1 MYNDG
6 RYSLARYSVNREA
19 KTVEIT
25 EHFSEA
31 MGAVAGAAIPVDF
44 QGRYAEALQGSARGT
59 VSVVSVLSAGSSLGA
74 AVRMSADVLIATVFS
89 ESFRASVY
97 GQKDLPVAL
106 AAGEELKA
114 RAWVGKDIPAGHLK
128 LSDCL
133 DRRILGSKNIIA
145 ALAAFET
152 LTSLPAATSQTT
164 ERAVFQ
170 LTIPPGGELRVDSE
184 LFTALLDGENVLYA
198 QSGDWI
204 NLSRELLR
212 LTVES
217 ASGGGL
223 EGQLVYTERYL

>member
-1 MYNDG
+1 MYNDR
-6 RYSLARYSVNREA
+6 RYSLARYSVNQETR
-19 KTVEIT
+19 TVEIA

-59 VSVVSVLSAGSSLGA
+59 VSVVSALSAGSSLEA
-74 AVRMSADVLIATVFS
+74 AVRMSANVLSAAAFGETLS
-89 ESFRASVY
+89 ASVY
-97 GQKDLPVAL
+97 GQKDIPSTLEAR
-106 AAGEELKA
+106 EELRA
-114 RAWVGKDIPAGHLK
+114 QAWVGKDIPASLE
-128 LSDCL
+128 LAERL
-133 DRRILGSKNIIA
+133 NQRILGSKNIIA
-145 ALAAFET
+145 VLPVAELF
-152 LTSLPAATSQTT
+152 TSLLKATAQTT

-170 LTIPPGGELRVDSE
+170 LTIPPGGELRIDSE

-198 QSGDWI
+198 QIGDWI
-204 NLSRELLR
+204 NLPRELLR